1 MPSKFQFRCQLC
13 EVLQLKINRT
23 FCIDYD
29 LAQKLRNKPNQ
40 SQIVSKS
47 VRRYLS
53 NVQELD
59 ERDISTKRL
68 LLELSQRDDVPN
80 SIKLLVKDYLTSS

>member
-1 MPSKFQFRCQLC
+1 M
-13 EVLQLKINRT
+13 KINRT
-23 FCIDYD
+23 FSIDYD

-40 SQIVSKS
+40 SAIVCKA
-47 VRRYLS
+47 VRRFLS

-68 LLELSQRDDVPN
+68 MLELSQRTDIPN

>member
-1 MPSKFQFRCQLC
+1 M
-13 EVLQLKINRT
+13 KINRT
-23 FCIDYD
+23 FSIDYD

-40 SQIVSKS
+40 SKIVCKS
-47 VRRYLS
+47 VRRFLS

-68 LLELSQRDDVPN
+68 MLELSQRDDIPN

>member
-1 MPSKFQFRCQLC
+1 M
-13 EVLQLKINRT
+13 KINRT

-40 SQIVSKS
+40 SQIVCKA
-47 VRRYLS
+47 VRRYLA
-53 NVQELD
+53 NMTEID
-59 ERDISTKRL
+59 ETDISTNRL
-68 LLELSQRDDVPN
+68 LYELSQRADVPN

>member
-1 MPSKFQFRCQLC
+1 M
-13 EVLQLKINRT
+13 KINRT
-23 FCIDYD
+23 FSIDYD

-40 SQIVSKS
+40 SEIVCKS

-53 NVQELD
+53 NLRELD
-59 ERDISTKRL
+59 ERDIATKRL
-68 LLELSQRDDVPN
+68 LLEISQRDNVPN

>member
-1 MPSKFQFRCQLC
+1 M
-13 EVLQLKINRT
+13 KINRT
-23 FCIDYD
+23 FSIDYD

-40 SQIVSKS
+40 SETVCKS
-47 VRRYLS
+47 VRRYLN
-53 NVQELD
+53 NVKQLD
-59 ERDISTKRL
+59 ERDLSTMRL

>member
-1 MPSKFQFRCQLC
+1 M
-13 EVLQLKINRT
+13 KINRT
-23 FCIDYD
+23 FSIDYD
-29 LAQKLRNKPNQ
+29 LAQRLRNKPNQ
-40 SQIVSKS
+40 SQIVCKS
-47 VRRYLS
+47 VRRFLS

-68 LLELSQRDDVPN
+68 MLELSQRDDIPN